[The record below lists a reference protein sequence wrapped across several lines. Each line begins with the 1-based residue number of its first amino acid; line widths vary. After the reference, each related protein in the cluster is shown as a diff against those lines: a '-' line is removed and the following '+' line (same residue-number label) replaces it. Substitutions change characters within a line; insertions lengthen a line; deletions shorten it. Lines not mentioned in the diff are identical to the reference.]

1 MYVVG
6 WILLCLYTARL
17 YDMTLQWFLHEF
29 FSRLVTSTEVANE
42 FNEDPR
48 VFIVNIY
55 FDRVEPD
62 E

>member
-6 WILLCLYTARL
+6 WILLCLYTASL
-17 YDMTLQWFLHEF
+17 YDMTLQWFLHDF
-29 FSRLVTSTEVANE
+29 FSRLVTSAKVANE
-42 FNEDPR
+42 FKEDPR

-55 FDRVEPD
+55 FDQVEPD